1 LTHMCATHHI
11 NRGFWSICS
20 LVSSRSTKIGSFSSW
35 KS

>member
-1 LTHMCATHHI
+1 MFATHHI